1 LTQTQLNFTS
11 EDFSLIARIRVNN
24 LTESRF
30 IFTRGLDRV
39 DGYYFYL
46 HTTGLLRVQ
55 TNQALASQI
64 THSTAGD
71 IALATWYTVGFSRN
85 GASIRLYK
93 NGIDITATPAVHIDS
108 LTSARSAKIG
118 IYDDLI
124 SAPFDGKIEF
134 LMVYNRA
141 LSEAEH
147 LYIHNNHWPQSED
160 GLVLW
165 LKMEDGSG
173 NTASDSSTYG
183 SDGTLHGV
191 PDWVNGPDE
200 RPAGDSGTNDSR
212 ITWGVNPTGV
222 AASLSSLVSEDQP
235 GLATPVE
242 EPARDVMPEI
252 ETSDWFVEPD
262 IGGSLATNPIRPFVT
277 LISDNTTLTEL
288 QVWRWLG
295 IAIVL
300 FVTVTTARL
309 VPKHL
314 AIACFAGGA
323 MTLLM
328 VVMTVWPLWA
338 LMLLVLFALG
348 GWVSERSP
356 SV

>member
-1 LTQTQLNFTS
+1 
-11 EDFSLIARIRVNN
+11 
-24 LTESRF
+24 
-30 IFTRGLDRV
+30 
-39 DGYYFYL
+39 
-46 HTTGLLRVQ
+46 
-55 TNQALASQI
+55 
-64 THSTAGD
+64 
-71 IALATWYTVGFSRN
+71 
-85 GASIRLYK
+85 
-93 NGIDITATPAVHIDS
+93 
-108 LTSARSAKIG
+108 
-118 IYDDLI
+118 
-124 SAPFDGKIEF
+124 
-134 LMVYNRA
+134 
-141 LSEAEH
+141 
-147 LYIHNNHWPQSED
+147 
-160 GLVLW
+160 
-165 LKMEDGSG
+165 
-173 NTASDSSTYG
+173 
-183 SDGTLHGV
+183 V